1 MKLPQQHQYIERD
14 TRRVMTERL
23 YGDRIISYFYNSE
36 REQSSALFRALC
48 SPYASSL
55 LSLVNYELPGL
66 SRLTGAHRFVQ
77 QLGIDLSECVEPPER
92 LNTAK
97 KIFERQIRYWETR
110 PMPEDP
116 YAIVSPADARM
127 LVGSLEEN
135 SQFFLKEKFF
145 NLDELIDPDCSL
157 WLEAF
162 AGGDFAVFRLTPD
175 KYHYNHMPV
184 AGRVLAIYNISGC
197 YYPANPSAVVTVATP
212 YSKNKRIVT
221 IIDTDTEG
229 GTQVGLVAIIEIVAL
244 MIGDI
249 VQSYSRERYES
260 PRMVYC
266 GMFLEKGC
274 PKSLYRP
281 GSSTDVLIFQ
291 KNKIRFCEDI
301 IANMRHQGACSRY
314 SAGFGAQLVETDVQV
329 RSLIGRAIAAG
340 DGNREPGVRHD
351 A

>member
-1 MKLPQQHQYIERD
+1 MKLPQHQYIERD
-14 TRRVMTERL
+14 TCRVMTERL

-36 REQSSALFRALC
+36 REQASALFRTLS
-48 SPYASSL
+48 SPYVSSL

-66 SRLTGAHRFVQ
+66 SRLAGAHRFVNR
-77 QLGIDLSECVEPPER
+77 LGVNLSECVEPPER

-116 YAIVSPADARM
+116 YAIVSPADARV
-127 LVGSLEEN
+127 LVGSLAET
-135 SQFFLKEKFF
+135 SHIFLKEKFF
-145 NLDELIDPDCSL
+145 NLGELLGPDDSL
-157 WLEAF
+157 WLQEF
-162 AGGDFAVFRLTPD
+162 AEGDFAVFRLTPD
-175 KYHYNHMPV
+175 KYHYNHMSV
-184 AGRVLAIYNISGC
+184 SGRVLAVYNIPGC

-221 IIDTDTEG
+221 IIDTDTPG

-249 VQSYSRERYES
+249 VQSYSRERYEN
-260 PRMVYC
+260 PQMIFT

-281 GSSTDVLIFQ
+281 GSSTDVLVFQ
-291 KNKIRFCEDI
+291 KNRIRFCDDI
-301 IANMRHQGACSRY
+301 VGNMYHQGAQSRY
-314 SAGFGAQLVETDVQV
+314 SKGFGMPLVETDIKV
-329 RSLIGRAIAAG
+329 RSLIGRATAASYG
-340 DGNREPGVRHD
+340 KRPARVIYD

>member
-1 MKLPQQHQYIERD
+1 
-14 TRRVMTERL
+14 
-23 YGDRIISYFYNSE
+23 
-36 REQSSALFRALC
+36 
-48 SPYASSL
+48 
-55 LSLVNYELPGL
+55 
-66 SRLTGAHRFVQ
+66 
-77 QLGIDLSECVEPPER
+77 

-116 YAIVSPADARM
+116 NAVVSPADGRV
-127 LVGSLEEN
+127 LVGSLAET
-135 SQFFLKEKFF
+135 SHIFLKEKFF
-145 NLDELIDPDCSL
+145 NLSELLGPDDSL

-184 AGRVLAIYNISGC
+184 AGRVLAIYNIPGC

-221 IIDTDTEG
+221 ILDTDMPG

-260 PRMVYC
+260 PQMIFS

-281 GSSTDVLIFQ
+281 GSSTDVLVFQ
-291 KNKIRFCEDI
+291 KNRVRFCDDI

-314 SAGFGAQLVETDVQV
+314 SQGFGAQLVETDVQV
-329 RSLIGRAIAAG
+329 RSLIGYAVAAG
-340 DGNREPGVRHD
+340 GENREPEVRHD